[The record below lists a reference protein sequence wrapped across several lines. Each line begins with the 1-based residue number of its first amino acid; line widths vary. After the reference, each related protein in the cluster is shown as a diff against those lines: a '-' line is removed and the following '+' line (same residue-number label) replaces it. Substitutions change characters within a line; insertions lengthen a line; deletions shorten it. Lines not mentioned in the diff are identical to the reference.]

1 MEDAEMK
8 RNVKAGARLVQS
20 LGRNKAAS
28 DMDGLMEC
36 LYCPRGVYGVHTHPY
51 GHWVWLLRKGKWEP
65 GLGIQEKYYV
75 KEKLLTRV

>member
-1 MEDAEMK
+1 MK

-36 LYCPRGVYGVHTHPY
+36 LYCPRGVYMECT
-51 GHWVWLLRKGKWEP
+51 
-65 GLGIQEKYYV
+65 
-75 KEKLLTRV
+75 LTRMGTGSGSLVKGSGNQSWGFRKSTT